1 MQAMN
6 IQAKSTTRTLEIG
19 GMTCASCVA
28 HVEKALKTAPGVLD
42 ARVNLATQ
50 RAELDLAPGADL
62 AALAQR
68 VKDEG
73 YEPRTKKF
81 EIGVNG
87 MMCGACVAHVEKA
100 LKKLPGVL
108 SANANLAT
116 HRATIETLAG
126 AVDYATLA
134 AAIRAEDYE
143 PTPIEAQG
151 DALADRDK
159 DSARLKRD
167 FWLAAAGSAPVVALE
182 MGAHLSPGFAL
193 WSQHTLGRQPL
204 MLLAAA
210 LTTFVLAVPGRRFF
224 LLGFGSLKRGAPD
237 MNALVALGA
246 GAAYLYSVLATFAPN
261 ILPEGARHSYFE
273 FGGGHRRLHPA
284 GAFAGLARGQ
294 GRGGSHLRTS
304 RLQPNIAHI
313 RRDGENPR
321 LARRGNRSRLP
332 RGNPPRRID
341 TRRWRGGRGLQ
352 PRRRTLMTGEGV
364 SRREKLGRKTGRRR
378 PSTRPVF
385 C

>member
-1 MQAMN
+1 
-6 IQAKSTTRTLEIG
+6 
-19 GMTCASCVA
+19 MTCGACVA

-68 VKDEG
+68 VKMEG

-151 DALADRDK
+151 DALADREK
-159 DSARLKRD
+159 DSARLERD
-167 FWLAAAGSAPVVALE
+167 FWLAAAGAAPVVALE
-182 MGAHLSPGFAL
+182 MGAHCRPLSPC
-193 WSQHTLGRQPL
+193 
-204 MLLAAA
+204 
-210 LTTFVLAVPGRRFF
+210 
-224 LLGFGSLKRGAPD
+224 GA
-237 MNALVALGA
+237 
-246 GAAYLYSVLATFAPN
+246 
-261 ILPEGARHSYFE
+261 
-273 FGGGHRRLHPA
+273 
-284 GAFAGLARGQ
+284 
-294 GRGGSHLRTS
+294 
-304 RLQPNIAHI
+304 
-313 RRDGENPR
+313 
-321 LARRGNRSRLP
+321 
-332 RGNPPRRID
+332 
-341 TRRWRGGRGLQ
+341 
-352 PRRRTLMTGEGV
+352 
-364 SRREKLGRKTGRRR
+364 
-378 PSTRPVF
+378 STRWAISS
-385 C
+385 